1 MAIRGMD
8 TIPSEK
14 RLVILTFADHY
25 LPGYK
30 AGGPIR
36 TLMNMVARLSDHYRF
51 LLVTR
56 DRDLGEEHGYP
67 GIVPD
72 RWTDQGLA
80 RVFYCSPDGLQ
91 PVRLARLL
99 RHINF
104 DVLYMNSAFSPRFSI
119 LPLLLMRC
127 GLLPSKPVVLAP
139 RGEFSPGALRLK
151 AWKKQMYMA
160 AARVVRLYD
169 RVLWHASTEDEAEV
183 IRRHAPVDNAIG
195 RILIAP
201 NLYNEPTVC
210 LRAASPT
217 KRVGH
222 VDLVFLSRVSRMKN
236 LDGIL
241 RILQGVRGSVTFH
254 IYGPLEDAGYWAEC
268 EKAIAGLPSWVQVRY
283 HGPVPPSEVCT
294 VLAGHQFFCLPTW
307 GENFGHVI
315 LEALSAG
322 LPLILSDQ
330 TPWRN
335 LQAQN
340 IGWDLPV
347 ASQDAFQAVIERCV
361 AMDDHEYR
369 SLSRAARCYA
379 EDYMADP
386 GGLDANRR
394 LFWEAL
400 AMSET
405 TNDLR

>member
-1 MAIRGMD
+1 MAIQGMD
-8 TIPSEK
+8 AIPSEK
-14 RLVILTFADHY
+14 RLVILTFADYY

-36 TLMNMVARLSDHYRF
+36 TLTNMVARLSDRYRF

-56 DRDLGEEHGYP
+56 DRDLSDEYGYP
-67 GIVPD
+67 GIVSD
-72 RWTDQGLA
+72 RWTDQGVA
-80 RVFYCSPDGLQ
+80 RVLYCSPDGLQ

-99 RHINF
+99 RHVNF
-104 DVLYMNSAFSPRFSI
+104 DVLYLNSVFSPRFTI

-127 GLLPSKPVVLAP
+127 GILPPKPVVLAP

-151 AWKKQMYMA
+151 AWKKRLWMA

-183 IRRHAPVDNAIG
+183 IRRHAPVEDAMG

-201 NLYNEPTVC
+201 DLYDEPSVS

-222 VDLVFLSRVSRMKN
+222 ADLVFLSRVSRMKN
-236 LDGIL
+236 LDGAL
-241 RILQGVRGSVTFH
+241 RMLKGVRGSVTFH
-254 IYGPLEDAGYWAEC
+254 IYGPLEDARYWAEC
-268 EKAIAGLPSWVQVRY
+268 EKAIAELPPRVQVRY

-294 VLAGHQFFCLPTW
+294 VLAGHQFFFLPTW

-335 LQAQN
+335 LQAQS

-347 ASQDAFQAVIERCV
+347 ASQDAFRAVIERCV

-369 SLSRAARCYA
+369 SLSRAARRYA

-386 GGLDANRR
+386 RGLDANRR

-400 AMSET
+400 AMTET
-405 TNDLR
+405 TNDPR